1 MLPISCF
8 RSRERRTN
16 NVNTCIL
23 SNHTKCKYKGLVHRI
38 HSYFRMDSQIPFF
51 CGDSQTCL
59 TLGHPEAVEAT
70 ITSIEKHFIVIG
82 TLDQMD
88 KTFAVMEC
96 LIPEYLTG
104 LVDLKRRL
112 MIHKH
117 SKHKRVVP
125 ISSKARKVMKER
137 LRSEYMV
144 YDYVRERL
152 ERQYKE
158 CQEKGLVTN
167 IG

>member
-1 MLPISCF
+1 MFS
-8 RSRERRTN
+8 RSIERRTN

-23 SNHTKCKYKGLVHRI
+23 SNHTECTYKGKLPRV

-51 CGDSQTCL
+51 CGDSHTCL
-59 TLGHPEAVEAT
+59 TLGHPKAVETT
-70 ITSIEKHFIVIG
+70 IESIEKNFIVIG

-96 LIPEYLTG
+96 LIPEYLAG

-117 SKHKRVVP
+117 SKHKTVVP
-125 ISSKARKVMKER
+125 INSRAMEVMKER
-137 LRSEYMV
+137 LKSEFMV

-158 CQEKGLVTN
+158 CQEKGLVKN